1 MAQIGENCVRKRP
14 EDWERVYACD
24 DVVNAW
30 DLHDFSTFAEISRD
44 LSPEFS
50 CLSIVT
56 PKCRTV
62 TKLCP
67 FQNLLLLGI
76 PQTQALRR

>member
-14 EDWERVYACD
+14 ENWERVYACD

-44 LSPEFS
+44 LSPEFPR
-50 CLSIVT
+50 LSIVN
-56 PKCRTV
+56 V
-62 TKLCP
+62 G
-67 FQNLLLLGI
+67 Q
-76 PQTQALRR
+76 